1 MYTKVYSFIIFRFF
15 LTFLFSYWFTFF
27 RMADTKEV
35 FFQLI
40 IITSV
45 PIINVVILHNVT
57 SEKLVTTD
65 VLEIRTDAL
74 SRVEW

>member
-1 MYTKVYSFIIFRFF
+1 
-15 LTFLFSYWFTFF
+15 
-27 RMADTKEV
+27 MADTKEMV
-35 FFQLI
+35 LHLI

-45 PIINVVILHNVT
+45 PIINVVILRNVT

-74 SRVEW
+74 SRVEG

>member
-1 MYTKVYSFIIFRFF
+1 
-15 LTFLFSYWFTFF
+15 
-27 RMADTKEV
+27 MADTKEV